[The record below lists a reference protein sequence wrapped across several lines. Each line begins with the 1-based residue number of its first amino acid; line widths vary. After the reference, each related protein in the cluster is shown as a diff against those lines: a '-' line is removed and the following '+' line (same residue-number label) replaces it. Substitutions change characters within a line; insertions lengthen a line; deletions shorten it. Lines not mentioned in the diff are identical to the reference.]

1 MDSGQKPWAV
11 PAIAR
16 VIPRKRTSLLIG
28 IISLCLVLL
37 ISFLVIAKTVTV
49 EADGKKVNYFTVRKT
64 VGDFLNHTKLN
75 VYPEDLVL
83 PGRNADIQRGMDIV
97 VKRSVPVAIKLN
109 GKELAFRTLSPVV
122 GQALDA
128 AGRKFGFQLK
138 ASDEIEPNRDTPI
151 QPNMAITVNIS
162 VPMTIVADGVTRQ
175 VELAPR
181 PVKDVLA
188 REQITVGAKDLVSP
202 QPDEMVTANTTIKV
216 VRVTEKVTT
225 IQSNLP
231 FQVVAKQGDFPV
243 GLPDRVINTGSF
255 GLAQQTVKITY
266 EDGVE
271 VDRAILSQQTLRKP
285 VDEIVARGSQTTVS
299 RGGQIINFK
308 RAYLVRATGYNAP
321 GGATSLGVPVQ
332 RGVVAVDP
340 RVIPY
345 YSKLWVEGYGW
356 GRALDTGG
364 AIKGN
369 RVDLYFDDEA
379 DAWSWGSRKVIVYV
393 Q

>member
-11 PAIAR
+11 PALAK
-16 VIPRKRTSLLIG
+16 VIPRKRNSLLFG

-83 PGRNADIQRGMDIV
+83 PGRDAPIQRGMDIV
-97 VKRSVPVAIKLN
+97 VKRSVPVTIKLD
-109 GKELAFRTLSPVV
+109 GKALSFRTLSPVV

-128 AGRKFGFQLK
+128 AGRKFGFKLK
-138 ASDEIEPNRDTPI
+138 NSDEIEPDRSTPI
-151 QPNMAITVNIS
+151 QANMAITVNIS
-162 VPMTIVADGVTRQ
+162 VPMTIVADGTSRQ
-175 VELAPR
+175 LELAPR

-188 REQITVGAKDLVSP
+188 KEQVTLGPKDLVTP

-231 FQVVAKQGDFPV
+231 YQVVAKPGDFPV
-243 GLPDRVINTGSF
+243 GLSDRIINRGSL

-285 VDEIVARGSQTTVS
+285 VDEIVARGSQTTVT
-299 RGGQIINFK
+299 RGGQVINFK
-308 RAYLVRATGYNAP
+308 RAYLVRATGYS
-321 GGATSLGVPVQ
+321 GGGSTSLGISVQ

-369 RVDLYFDDEA
+369 RIDLYFDDEA
-379 DAWSWGSRKVIVYV
+379 DAWAWGSRNVIVYV

>member
-11 PAIAR
+11 PALAK
-16 VIPRKRTSLLIG
+16 VIPRKRNSLLFG

-83 PGRNADIQRGMDIV
+83 PGRDAPIQRGMDIV
-97 VKRSVPVAIKLN
+97 VKRSVPVTMKLD
-109 GKELAFRTLSPVV
+109 GKALSFRTLSPVV

-128 AGRKFGFQLK
+128 AGRKFGFKLK
-138 ASDEIEPNRDTPI
+138 NSDEIEPDRSTPI
-151 QPNMAITVNIS
+151 QANMAITVNIS
-162 VPMTIVADGVTRQ
+162 VPMTIVADGTSRQ

-188 REQITVGAKDLVSP
+188 KEQVTLGPKDLVTP

-231 FQVVAKQGDFPV
+231 YQVVAKPGDFPV
-243 GLPDRVINTGSF
+243 GLSDRIINRGSL

-285 VDEIVARGSQTTVS
+285 VDEIVARGSQTTVT
-299 RGGQIINFK
+299 RGGQVINFK
-308 RAYLVRATGYNAP
+308 RAYLVRATGYS
-321 GGATSLGVPVQ
+321 GGGSTSLGISVQ

-369 RVDLYFDDEA
+369 RIDLYFDDEA
-379 DAWSWGSRKVIVYV
+379 DAWAWGSRNVIVYV

>member
-11 PAIAR
+11 PALAK
-16 VIPRKRTSLLIG
+16 VIPRKRNSLLFG

-83 PGRNADIQRGMDIV
+83 PGRDAPIQRGMDIV
-97 VKRSVPVAIKLN
+97 VKRSVPVTIKLD
-109 GKELAFRTLSPVV
+109 GKALSFRTLSPVV

-128 AGRKFGFQLK
+128 AGRKFGFKLK
-138 ASDEIEPNRDTPI
+138 NSDEIEPDRSTPI
-151 QPNMAITVNIS
+151 QANMAITVNIS
-162 VPMTIVADGVTRQ
+162 VPMTIVADGTSRQ

-188 REQITVGAKDLVSP
+188 KEQVTLGPKDLVTP

-231 FQVVAKQGDFPV
+231 YQVVAKPGDFPV
-243 GLPDRVINTGSF
+243 GLSDRIINRGSL

-285 VDEIVARGSQTTVS
+285 VDEIVARGSQTTVT
-299 RGGQIINFK
+299 RGGQVINFK
-308 RAYLVRATGYNAP
+308 RAYLVRATGYS
-321 GGATSLGVPVQ
+321 GGGSTSLGISVQ

-369 RVDLYFDDEA
+369 RIDLYFDDEA
-379 DAWSWGSRKVIVYV
+379 DAWAWGSRNVIVYV